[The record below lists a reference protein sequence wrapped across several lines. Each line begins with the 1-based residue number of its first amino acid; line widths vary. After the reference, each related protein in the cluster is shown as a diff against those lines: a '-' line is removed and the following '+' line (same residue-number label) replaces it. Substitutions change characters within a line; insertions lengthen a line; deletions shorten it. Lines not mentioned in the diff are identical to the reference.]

1 MKKRIF
7 IAVLSSALLAGGC
20 GTAETNQTPAGIPPG
35 QNDEKVTKTIDG
47 REIIAELKQTV
58 EESPKRDSAA
68 QEQLLST
75 EYKEGYLGDPSK
87 ELEEDLA
94 VQAIEGPA
102 AIEAVHEV
110 YGGDEGFNKEGV
122 LFFENQ
128 ASDGNRSGIWIGL
141 KNPDDRLKNVLDIL
155 QEKVDAGE
163 ILAKAIYIYRSP
175 HTQQDLNV
183 QQDKV
188 TKAITQLQKGRGSYS
203 VSINTIT
210 GIIEIGHDFLKTE
223 EIQQLEKQFSNF
235 ELHFKQEGNLVAEP
249 GQSALINPNKK
260 ETQTQVEDGGFVLA
274 ASEEGF
280 LVAGGTEGAVSYSFA
295 EAEQL
300 TVGMRVK
307 VEATGGI
314 AESYPAQGN
323 AKFVEILPDY
333 HPAGAVLSE
342 SQVVQKAIQMN
353 ISDFIVIE
361 KIRYNPK
368 NNVWTVTLNDER
380 VVEIEDQ

>member
-7 IAVLSSALLAGGC
+7 IAVLSSALLTGGC
-20 GTAETNQTPAGIPPG
+20 GTEKTNQTPAGDSTEQRDKQVI
-35 QNDEKVTKTIDG
+35 KTIDG

-68 QEQLLST
+68 EEQLLST

-87 ELEEDLA
+87 ELEEDIA

-102 AIEAVHEV
+102 AIEAIQEV
-110 YGGDEGFNKEGV
+110 YGGDEGFNNEGV

-128 ASDGNRSGIWIGL
+128 ASEGNRSGIWIGL
-141 KNPDDRLKNVLDIL
+141 KNPDVRLKKVLDIL

-163 ILAKAIYIYRSP
+163 ILAEPIYFYHSP
-175 HTQQDLNV
+175 HTQQDLRV

-188 TKAITQLQKGRGSYS
+188 AKAVSQLQEGRGSYS

-210 GIIEIGHDFLKTE
+210 GIIEIGHDFLNAE
-223 EIQQLEKQFSNF
+223 EIQQLEKQFSKSKLQFN
-235 ELHFKQEGNLVAEP
+235 QEGSLVAEP
-249 GQSALINPNKK
+249 GQSALTMPNEK
-260 ETQTQVEDGGFVLA
+260 ETQTPMEDGGFVLA
-274 ASEEGF
+274 ASDEGF

-295 EAEQL
+295 EADQL

-314 AESYPAQGN
+314 AESYPGQGN
-323 AKFVEILPDY
+323 AKFVEVLPDY

-342 SQVVQKAIQMN
+342 SQVVQKAIQKN
-353 ISDFIVIE
+353 TSDFIVIV
-361 KIRYNPK
+361 KVSYNPK
-368 NNVWTVTLNDER
+368 NNVWSLTLNDES